1 MQREGLDHSQ
11 IAAVTARVHQG
22 AIDVLGRVVEPRT
35 VHQAKFSMGTVLGL
49 IAVYGKAGLG
59 EFHRHAL
66 SDPRVAAFRER
77 VEMRLD
83 PEVDAA
89 YPQRWLGRVEV
100 LDREGR
106 RHTAAIDE
114 PKGDPGNTLSRD
126 ELADKFRRLLAFS
139 GAATGA
145 EAEILIQRAWGL
157 RQAPSVTPLI

>member
-1 MQREGLDHSQ
+1 
-11 IAAVTARVHQG
+11 
-22 AIDVLGRVVEPRT
+22 
-35 VHQAKFSMGTVLGL
+35 
-49 IAVYGKAGLG
+49 
-59 EFHRHAL
+59 
-66 SDPRVAAFRER
+66 
-77 VEMRLD
+77 
-83 PEVDAA
+83 
-89 YPQRWLGRVEV
+89 GRVEV